1 MGMEK
6 HRHHD
11 DMMEEGT
18 ESTLDVITEDLKALG
33 RHYKQMRKAK
43 KAARAAKQDIYVD
56 VMDDLDDPNGE
67 MRDYYYVVSP
77 TGEVTRN

>member
-1 MGMEK
+1 MAKLRYEWTTDKISG
-6 HRHHD
+6 
-11 DMMEEGT
+11 
-18 ESTLDVITEDLKALG
+18 ESDSADSYREA
-33 RHYKQMRKAK
+33 MRKAK